1 MDVGAFVG
9 GIFVRDVAVGGRV
22 GARRA
27 VMVSWKRR
35 RGWAMRDMADSDCV
49 CCPSVFWYVMC
60 VCWKKM
66 SRMGG
71 RSSKV
76 LGSTFWIG
84 KCWGEGSLSGDQ

>member
-35 RGWAMRDMADSDCV
+35 RGWAIRDMAGSDCACSCLFV
-49 CCPSVFWYVMC
+49 VFC
-60 VCWKKM
+60 VDKEKTNC
-66 SRMGG
+66 
-71 RSSKV
+71 
-76 LGSTFWIG
+76 
-84 KCWGEGSLSGDQ
+84 